1 MCLLDVCLWQD
12 VWELHPLCTQDFN
25 FCVPLCARIMA
36 CEPPAKKRRLK
47 SSGLHGGDC
56 TLKKEETGSG
66 LRMWLLEQF
75 AWGHLSTMQIQKN
88 SRAGSVGCK
97 DFEDQGFGRDW
108 SGWNCRTAC
117 NSAFPILEDVSRFCA
132 SV

>member
-1 MCLLDVCLWQD
+1 MQD
-12 VWELHPLCTQDFN
+12 CMYIGLYMPARKKGQKHTLCTQDFK

-36 CEPPAKKRRLK
+36 CEPPAKQRRLK

-75 AWGHLSTMQIQKN
+75 AWGHLSTMHIQKIAELAVLDARS
-88 SRAGSVGCK
+88 SRIKDLDEIGQAGTA
-97 DFEDQGFGRDW
+97 GRHAT
-108 SGWNCRTAC
+108 R
-117 NSAFPILEDVSRFCA
+117 PSRP
-132 SV
+132 

>member
-75 AWGHLSTMQIQKN
+75 AWGHLSTMQIQKIAELAVLDARSSGIKDLDEIGQDGTAGRHATRP
-88 SRAGSVGCK
+88 SRS
-97 DFEDQGFGRDW
+97 
-108 SGWNCRTAC
+108 
-117 NSAFPILEDVSRFCA
+117 
-132 SV
+132 